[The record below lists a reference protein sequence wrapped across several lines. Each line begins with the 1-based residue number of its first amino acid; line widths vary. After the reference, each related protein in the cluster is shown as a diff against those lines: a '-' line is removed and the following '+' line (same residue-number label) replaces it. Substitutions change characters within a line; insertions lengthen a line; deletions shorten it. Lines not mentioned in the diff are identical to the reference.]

1 VQTNAR
7 GLDER
12 DCENS
17 GGLRPA
23 SAVRLT
29 LAIPPGG
36 DQLGIS
42 DSPRGIASRASLTRA
57 ACRSIVAMTATH
69 PKELRM
75 KFLSTREL
83 RNRPGYVRDLVQK
96 DDLVLTASGKPIAI
110 LLGIEE
116 DELEETAR
124 AIRQAKAQLA
134 LSRLRKQAARR
145 RADRMSA
152 SAIDADIRA
161 VRSRR
166 KST

>member
-1 VQTNAR
+1 MR
-7 GLDER
+7 
-12 DCENS
+12 
-17 GGLRPA
+17 
-23 SAVRLT
+23 
-29 LAIPPGG
+29 
-36 DQLGIS
+36 
-42 DSPRGIASRASLTRA
+42 
-57 ACRSIVAMTATH
+57 
-69 PKELRM
+69 
-75 KFLSTREL
+75 FLSTREL

-152 SAIDADIRA
+152 SAIDAEIRA